1 MPDITICSLRDS
13 MIKKSLRVVAAVIEE
28 QGRIL
33 ICRRKN
39 RDGSAGRW
47 EFPGGKLEQ
56 GETER
61 ECLALSLIHICS
73 HLETVCRTTFSLIAS
88 SSCESPFD
96 FLIAFMFSFNIRY
109 NRLSFN
115 RYHYCMRNCPLP
127 QATHI
132 NIQALWP

>member
-1 MPDITICSLRDS
+1 

-61 ECLALSLIHICS
+61 ECLARELM
-73 HLETVCRTTFSLIAS
+73 EDVYKRQ
-88 SSCESPFD
+88 P
-96 FLIAFMFSFNIRY
+96 
-109 NRLSFN
+109 
-115 RYHYCMRNCPLP
+115 P
-127 QATHI
+127 
-132 NIQALWP
+132 W